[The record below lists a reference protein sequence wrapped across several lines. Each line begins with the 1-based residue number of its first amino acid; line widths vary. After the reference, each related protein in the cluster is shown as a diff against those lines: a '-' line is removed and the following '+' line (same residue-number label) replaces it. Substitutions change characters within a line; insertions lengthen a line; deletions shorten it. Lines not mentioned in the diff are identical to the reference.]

1 MLFRSCNGFQ
11 ILTECGL
18 LPGVLMRNKNM
29 NFICKYVNLISK
41 NKNLWVKDN
50 EINKVISYPVA
61 HHDGNYFA
69 NKDDLEILVKNNR
82 IIFQYCSN
90 DGKIDEKANI
100 NGSVNN
106 IAGITNDNGN
116 VLGMMPH
123 PERAIDNRLGGSD
136 GINFFENIL
145 NVIGT

>member
-1 MLFRSCNGFQ
+1 MEQNTNKIRPSWTEYFKELTYLTASRS
-11 ILTECGL
+11 
-18 LPGVLMRNKNM
+18 P
-29 NFICKYVNLISK
+29 CKRLNVGCI
-41 NKNLWVKDN
+41 
-50 EINKVISYPVA
+50 I
-61 HHDGNYFA
+61 
-69 NKDDLEILVKNNR
+69 VKNNR